1 MHNSRSSCVSVLRS
15 QCCLP
20 LDTGSIWRSWWCV
33 LKHHMYPNEFLVPY
47 CPGPILLK
55 CKNVGLSF
63 VQRENYKS
71 LCPIASSCSYGMHFA
86 RTDLESQSCHWL
98 EVKAVGGCL
107 TFLSVTSISVCV
119 RLYLIERSKASFF
132 LTVSE
137 LQHPCTLQEGFSNA
151 SNSIGISDFLSH
163 EKIFIKRN
171 LTRCQR
177 YF

>member
-1 MHNSRSSCVSVLRS
+1 M
-15 QCCLP
+15 
-20 LDTGSIWRSWWCV
+20 
-33 LKHHMYPNEFLVPY
+33 
-47 CPGPILLK
+47 
-55 CKNVGLSF
+55 
-63 VQRENYKS
+63 
-71 LCPIASSCSYGMHFA
+71 
-86 RTDLESQSCHWL
+86 
-98 EVKAVGGCL
+98 GGCL

-137 LQHPCTLQEGFSNA
+137 LQHPYTLQEGFSNA

-163 EKIFIKRN
+163 EKIFIQRN